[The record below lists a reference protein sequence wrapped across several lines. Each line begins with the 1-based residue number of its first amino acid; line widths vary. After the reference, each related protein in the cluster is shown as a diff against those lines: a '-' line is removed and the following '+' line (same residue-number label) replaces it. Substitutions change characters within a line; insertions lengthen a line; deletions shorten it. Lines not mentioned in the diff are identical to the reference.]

1 MSRRRLSLAG
11 VTLLALGSSACIDVQ
26 TLGTM
31 RGVITPLRLLQ
42 DERIKA
48 LAATTAEYSL
58 TWIAAATV
66 LALFWL
72 HFKLRQGERGAV
84 LPVILYT
91 TLAYTIAV
99 PTKRDALYWPRAA
112 VQVGD
117 DLANL
122 YPVTDWIGYGG
133 TTGGL
138 PDVGIRGVTKLT
150 WAAIRQL
157 RYRVTML
164 GGDRRDPQYLES
176 EAVTQWVS
184 SPGGALLVALAT
196 TGSYISALA
205 LQIIQSTLLAL
216 LGVLLPLV
224 TPFVLFPGTRHIFW
238 GYVRWFAALLLWGA
252 LFRIVEQVM
261 LSVHLS
267 VLTEPLRAAVEADS
281 TWALAQVI
289 PNSLAAGL
297 VVHLAF
303 FGLQFMVPALAYS
316 VVNGVAQR
324 TLR

>member
-1 MSRRRLSLAG
+1 MNRRQAKLA
-11 VTLLALGSSACIDVQ
+11 VVSALALSSSACIDVQ

-48 LAATTAEYSL
+48 LAATTAQYSL

-72 HFKLRQGERGAV
+72 HFKLRQGERGV
-84 LPVILYT
+84 ILPVILYT

-117 DLANL
+117 ELANL
-122 YPVTDWIGYGG
+122 YPLTDWIDYGG
-133 TTGGL
+133 TSDNG
-138 PDVGIRGVTKLT
+138 VRGVTKLT
-150 WAAIRQL
+150 WSAISRL
-157 RYRVTML
+157 RYRITTL

-176 EAVTQWVS
+176 EAITQWVS
-184 SPGGALLVALAT
+184 SPMGAFLVALAT

-238 GYVRWFAALLLWGA
+238 GYARWFAALLLWGA

-261 LSVHLS
+261 LLVHLS
-267 VLTEPLRAAVEADS
+267 ALTEPLRAAVEADT

-289 PNSLAAGL
+289 PNSLAAG
-297 VVHLAF
+297 VVIHLAF

>member
-1 MSRRRLSLAG
+1 MKRRHLLTAAVGVAALS
-11 VTLLALGSSACIDVQ
+11 SSACIDVQ

-31 RGVITPLRLLQ
+31 RGIITPLRLLQ
-42 DERIKA
+42 DERIRT
-48 LAATTAEYSL
+48 LASTTAQYSL

-66 LALFWL
+66 VALFWL
-72 HFKLRQGERGAV
+72 HFKLRQGERGAI
-84 LPVILYT
+84 LPVVLYM

-122 YPVTDWIGYGG
+122 YPVTDWIAYGG
-133 TTGGL
+133 ASSADSSG
-138 PDVGIRGVTKLT
+138 VRSVTKLT
-150 WAAIRQL
+150 WAAIEQL
-157 RYRVTML
+157 RYRVATL
-164 GGDRRDPQYLES
+164 GGDRRDPKYLES

-184 SPGGALLVALAT
+184 SPMGALLVALAT
-196 TGSYISALA
+196 AGSYISALA

-261 LSVHLS
+261 LSVQLTA
-267 VLTEPLRAAVEADS
+267 LTEPLRAAVEADS
-281 TWALAQVI
+281 TWALAQII

>member
-1 MSRRRLSLAG
+1 MNRRGAKLAG
-11 VTLLALGSSACIDVQ
+11 VGLLALSSSACIDVQ

-42 DERIKA
+42 DDRIKT
-48 LAATTAEYSL
+48 LAATTAQYSL

-66 LALFWL
+66 VALFWL

-99 PTKRDALYWPRAA
+99 PTKRDPLYWPRAA

-122 YPVTDWIGYGG
+122 YPMTDWISYGG
-133 TTGGL
+133 TAGGL
-138 PDVGIRGVTKLT
+138 PDVRGFTKLT
-150 WAAIRQL
+150 WAAIQQL
-157 RYRVTML
+157 RYRVTTL

-176 EAVTQWVS
+176 EAITQWVS
-184 SPGGALLVALAT
+184 SPMGSFLVALAT

-224 TPFVLFPGTRHIFW
+224 TPFVMFPGTRHIFW

-261 LSVHLS
+261 LSVHIS
-267 VLTEPLRAAVEADS
+267 ALTEPLRAAVEADS

-297 VVHLAF
+297 VIHVAF

>member
-1 MSRRRLSLAG
+1 M
-11 VTLLALGSSACIDVQ
+11 
-26 TLGTM
+26 
-31 RGVITPLRLLQ
+31 
-42 DERIKA
+42 
-48 LAATTAEYSL
+48 
-58 TWIAAATV
+58 
-66 LALFWL
+66 
-72 HFKLRQGERGAV
+72 
-84 LPVILYT
+84 
-91 TLAYTIAV
+91 
-99 PTKRDALYWPRAA
+99 
-112 VQVGD
+112 
-117 DLANL
+117 
-122 YPVTDWIGYGG
+122 TDWISYGG
-133 TTGGL
+133 TAGGL
-138 PDVGIRGVTKLT
+138 PDVRSFTKLT
-150 WAAIRQL
+150 WEVIQQL
-157 RYRVTML
+157 RYRVTAL

-176 EAVTQWVS
+176 EAITQWVS
-184 SPGGALLVALAT
+184 SPMGSFLVALAT

-224 TPFVLFPGTRHIFW
+224 TPFVMFPGTRHIFW

-267 VLTEPLRAAVEADS
+267 ALTEPLRAAVEADS

-297 VVHLAF
+297 VIHVAF